1 MQLDSS
7 EGVPMTVAGLPAIVV
22 FRHQSTH
29 LFTTRVTY
37 RIDYPDATQHIVHCR
52 HSALGGRRKAFVN
65 GILQFTDR
73 LWIDVGS
80 EHPFAFEGHDY
91 VFAIAYSEDLF
102 GYRLS
107 LRVDG
112 QAVVAAI
119 GAAAAEPAAARLL
132 QSTPSMATLI

>member
-1 MQLDSS
+1 MELDSS
-7 EGVPMTVAGLPAIVV
+7 EGDPMTVVGLPAIGVL
-22 FRHQSTH
+22 RHESTH

-37 RIDYPDATQHIVHCR
+37 RIDYPDAMQHTVHCR

-65 GILQFTDR
+65 GVLQFTDR
-73 LWIDVGS
+73 RWIDVGS

-91 VFAIAYSEDLF
+91 VFVVAYSEDLF

-112 QAVVAAI
+112 RAVVAA
-119 GAAAAEPAAARLL
+119 GSAATEPAAASLIV
-132 QSTPSMATLI
+132 ATSI